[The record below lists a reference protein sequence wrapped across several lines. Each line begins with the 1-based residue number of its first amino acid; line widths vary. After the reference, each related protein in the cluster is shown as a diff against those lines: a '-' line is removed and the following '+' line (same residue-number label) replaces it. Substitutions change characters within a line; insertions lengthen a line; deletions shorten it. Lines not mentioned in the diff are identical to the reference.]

1 MIEIYVSY
9 SVVKVSDRKLA
20 LPVEVSHL
28 LLSST
33 WVKTRRKSVT
43 ALRDKNS
50 PTSAGLLR
58 PVALSF
64 SAILLVRS
72 KNA

>member
-28 LLSST
+28 RLGST
-33 WVKTRRKSVT
+33 WVKTRRKSGT
-43 ALRDKNS
+43 GMRDKNS
-50 PTSAGLLR
+50 PTSAELLR

-64 SAILLVRS
+64 STILLVRS